1 VAWLGKGGRKPK
13 IHIRIGGRENGV
25 WTVYKSG
32 IARQALG
39 KYKIEYAPATNQL
52 KFYVNDLVHSTL
64 KRGMGYMSMLGADLT
79 QPGTRYDEATKAE
92 KPRISPLKRGECQIG
107 TSWKICSFK
116 AKSLYST
123 TL

>member
-32 IARQALG
+32 ITRQALG

-52 KFYVNDLVHSTL
+52 KFYVNDLVHS
-64 KRGMGYMSMLGADLT
+64 MDY
-79 QPGTRYDEATKAE
+79 P
-92 KPRISPLKRGECQIG
+92 
-107 TSWKICSFK
+107 
-116 AKSLYST
+116 T
-123 TL
+123 TLPKTVYIYIAIAPYSGYVGVDHFDNFSLTVY